1 MSRLASFQGPSTP
14 SKNPVNTSEYAPLSP
29 SSKGK
34 KSSKS
39 RQNPRPASDQPP
51 EPPSSPSTPTR
62 KNRPAASSPVPIT
75 AHEQSFD
82 FVESTVHKRLRQTLL
97 EVRGVTKRW
106 DELTKVDGFKAAKE
120 IIDARTL
127 IDNALATVPKGRLPS
142 KVVVGPNMKVIND
155 SISKLEAMISNLRL
169 LLVRMTALV
178 DSLDAI
184 YTQATNDFYSLS
196 SSAPH
201 PVATLLNPDSPLWPE
216 TTWSLSQFCAI
227 VPLLIPGFYHRSLIW
242 HQSTV
247 KLISNPTLKWEQ
259 ARTLLT
265 SWKDGDHWTESI
277 TSQETGRTICFNGIV
292 LDCGW
297 STDFEDICAVE
308 IHGWK

>member
-1 MSRLASFQGPSTP
+1 MEKLSFAPSGKPWTTPSPAGQMSRLASFQGPSTP

-127 IDNALATVPKGRLPS
+127 IDSKREITVQGSGGTQHESHKRQH
-142 KVVVGPNMKVIND
+142 
-155 SISKLEAMISNLRL
+155 LEAGSDDLE
-169 LLVRMTALV
+169 
-178 DSLDAI
+178 
-184 YTQATNDFYSLS
+184 
-196 SSAPH
+196 P
-201 PVATLLNPDSPLWPE
+201 
-216 TTWSLSQFCAI
+216 
-227 VPLLIPGFYHRSLIW
+227 
-242 HQSTV
+242 
-247 KLISNPTLKWEQ
+247 
-259 ARTLLT
+259 
-265 SWKDGDHWTESI
+265 
-277 TSQETGRTICFNGIV
+277 
-292 LDCGW
+292 
-297 STDFEDICAVE
+297 
-308 IHGWK
+308 